1 MKYKNDLLYVIEVL
15 QHLNITRDNYNIS
28 YKLAFDKIVVK
39 DYVELKLSTSADR
52 YSIFLTTTT
61 DTTHF
66 KFSKMRVRQKCGRKI
81 PQEHRKSCEMR

>member
-39 DYVELKLSTSADR
+39 DYVMS
-52 YSIFLTTTT
+52 
-61 DTTHF
+61 
-66 KFSKMRVRQKCGRKI
+66 
-81 PQEHRKSCEMR
+81 